1 MASRIVVYNEIAT
14 AINTYDANVYVTQR
28 YEPIPKSIP
37 CVICQQIGKVRSQQY
52 ATLCNTDQQSYDT
65 YEVQVFANGLNN
77 AYNIMG
83 VIEAKFKQ
91 LGFFEQLCT
100 PVNNGD
106 KAFDR
111 VVARFSAQQGAN

>member
-1 MASRIVVYNEIAT
+1 MDRKLVYNSIAT
-14 AINTYDANVYVTQR
+14 AINTYDADVYVTQR
-28 YEPIPKSIP
+28 YEPIPKTIP
-37 CVICQQIGKVRSQQY
+37 CVLCQQISKLRSQQY
-52 ATLCNTDQQSYDT
+52 ATLCNTDEQSYDT

-77 AYNIMG
+77 AYDIMA
-83 VIEAKFKQ
+83 VAESKFKQ

>member
-1 MASRIVVYNEIAT
+1 MANRIVVYNTIAT

-37 CVICQQIGKVRSQQY
+37 CVMCQQISKVRSQMY
-52 ATLCNTDQQSYDT
+52 ATLCNTDEQSYDT

-77 AYNIMG
+77 AYNIME

-91 LGFFEQLCT
+91 LGFFEDLCT
-100 PVNNGD
+100 VVNNAD
-106 KAFDR
+106 KNIDR
-111 VVARFSAQQGAN
+111 VVARFAAQQGAN

>member
-1 MASRIVVYNEIAT
+1 MANRIVVYNSIAT
-14 AINTYDANVYVTQR
+14 AITTYDANVYVTQR

-37 CVICQQIGKVRSQQY
+37 CVMCQQISKVRSQQY
-52 ATLCNTDQQSYDT
+52 ATLCNTDEQSYDT

-77 AYNIMG
+77 AYNIME

-91 LGFFEQLCT
+91 LGFFEEICT

-106 KAFDR
+106 KSFDR
-111 VVARFSAQQGAN
+111 LVARFSAQQGAN